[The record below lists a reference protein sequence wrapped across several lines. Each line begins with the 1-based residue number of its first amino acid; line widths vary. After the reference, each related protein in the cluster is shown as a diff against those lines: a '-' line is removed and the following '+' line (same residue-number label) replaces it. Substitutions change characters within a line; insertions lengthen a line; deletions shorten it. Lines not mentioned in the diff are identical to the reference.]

1 VTARSGGLGRGLAS
15 LIPSGTAALA
25 APSDIPLDQI
35 RANPYQPRK
44 TIDDEALQGL
54 AASIVEHGV
63 LQPVLVS
70 ETLNGYELIA
80 GERRLR
86 AARIA
91 GLTRIPAIVRQL
103 AGRDQLEVALVEN
116 IQRADLNPLEEAEAY
131 RQLTDTFGMSQDDV
145 ARRVGRA
152 RSTITN
158 TLRLLDLAPAVQAA
172 VRDGSI
178 SEGHAR
184 AIASLDRAAQQE
196 ALLGA
201 VAHRG
206 LSVRQTEELARR
218 LKQPPPQPDPAAE
231 LATEPAVDSVATD
244 RQDSETERIE
254 AELRTVLGTKVSLT
268 RSRRGGRIVIEYYDD
283 ADLNRLY
290 ERLVGG
296 AA

>member
-1 VTARSGGLGRGLAS
+1 VSARPSGLGRGLAS
-15 LIPSGTAALA
+15 LIPSGTAAMA
-25 APSDIPLDQI
+25 APAEIPLDRI

-44 TIDDEALQGL
+44 AMDDEALQGL

-63 LQPVLVS
+63 LQPILVS
-70 ETLNGYELIA
+70 ETLDGYELIA

-91 GLTRIPAIVRQL
+91 GLTRIPAVVHQL
-103 AGRDQLEVALVEN
+103 AGREQLEVALVEN

-131 RQLTDTFGMSQDDV
+131 RQLTDEFGLSQEDV

-152 RSTITN
+152 RSTVAN
-158 TLRLLDLAPAVQAA
+158 TLRLLDLAPIVQTA

-184 AIASLDRAAQQE
+184 AIASVERAPEQE
-196 ALLGA
+196 ALLAA

-218 LKQPPPQPDPAAE
+218 LKQAPVQPDPA
-231 LATEPAVDSVATD
+231 EPSADLDTAAPSD
-244 RQDSETERIE
+244 PEIERIE
-254 AELRTVLGTKVSLT
+254 TELRTLLGTKVSLT
-268 RSRRGGRIVIEYYDD
+268 RSRKGGRIVIEYYDE

-290 ERLVGG
+290 EKILGG
-296 AA
+296 VA

>member
-1 VTARSGGLGRGLAS
+1 MTTRSGGLGRGLAS

-25 APSDIPLDQI
+25 APSDLPLDQI

-44 TIDDEALQGL
+44 LIDDEALQGL

-63 LQPVLVS
+63 LQPVLVN
-70 ETLNGYELIA
+70 ETLDGYELIA

-131 RQLTDTFGMSQDDV
+131 RQLTDTFGLSQDDV

-152 RSTITN
+152 RSTIAN
-158 TLRLLDLAPAVQAA
+158 TLRLLELAPAVQAA
-172 VRDGSI
+172 IRDGSI

-184 AIASLDRAAQQE
+184 AIASLDRSAEQE

-201 VAHRG
+201 VTHRG
-206 LSVRQTEELARR
+206 LSVRQTEELARH
-218 LKQPPPQPDPAAE
+218 LKRPSALANPAAE
-231 LATEPAVDSVATD
+231 LGTEPTPDPVTTD
-244 RQDSETERIE
+244 RHDPETERIE
-254 AELRTVLGTKVSLT
+254 SDLRAVLGTKVSLT
-268 RSRRGGRIVIEYYDD
+268 RSHRGGRIVIEYYDE

-290 ERLVGG
+290 EKLVGG
-296 AA
+296 PA

>member
-1 VTARSGGLGRGLAS
+1 MSARPSGLGRGLAS
-15 LIPSGTAALA
+15 LIPSGTASMA
-25 APSDIPLDQI
+25 APAEIPLDRI

-44 TIDDEALQGL
+44 AMDDEALQGL

-63 LQPVLVS
+63 LQPILVS
-70 ETLNGYELIA
+70 ETLDGYELIA

-91 GLTRIPAIVRQL
+91 GLTRIPAVVHQL
-103 AGRDQLEVALVEN
+103 AGREQLEVALVEN

-131 RQLTDTFGMSQDDV
+131 RQLTDEFGLSQDDV

-152 RSTITN
+152 RSTVAN
-158 TLRLLDLAPAVQAA
+158 TLRLLDLTPSVQAA

-184 AIASLDRAAQQE
+184 AIASVERAPEQE
-196 ALLGA
+196 ALLAA
-201 VAHRG
+201 VVHRG

-218 LKQPPPQPDPAAE
+218 LKQAPAQPDPADPSADLDAAAPSDPE
-231 LATEPAVDSVATD
+231 I
-244 RQDSETERIE
+244 ERIE
-254 AELRTVLGTKVSLT
+254 AELRTLLGTKVSLT
-268 RSRRGGRIVIEYYDD
+268 RSRKGGRIVIEYYDE

-290 ERLVGG
+290 EKLLGG
-296 AA
+296 VA